1 MSARVLHVLMA
12 WAVLL
17 VLLALELGAS
27 YLPIGR
33 SMRPLLLV
41 LAVLMA
47 GVIVTVFMEM
57 SRGPDAIRL
66 FAVAGL
72 LWLVILLALGSL
84 DPLTRI
90 DYDAQGSDTSAITRK
105 APQHETQPEN

>member
-1 MSARVLHVLMA
+1 MSARMLHVLIA

-17 VLLALELGAS
+17 LLLALEFGVS

-33 SMRPLLLV
+33 SLRPLLLV
-41 LAVLMA
+41 VAVLMA
-47 GVIVTVFMEM
+47 GVIVTVFMEV
-57 SRGPDAIRL
+57 SHGPDAIRL

-90 DYDAQGSDTSAITRK
+90 DYDAQGSDTTAVIRK
-105 APQHETQPEN
+105 APQHPSQPEN

>member
-1 MSARVLHVLMA
+1 MSERILHVLMA

-17 VLLALELGAS
+17 LLLALELGAS
-27 YLPIGR
+27 HLPIGR

-47 GVIVTVFMEM
+47 GVIVAVFMEV
-57 SRGPDAIRL
+57 SHGPEAIRL

-90 DYDAQGSDTSAITRK
+90 VYPA
-105 APQHETQPEN
+105 